1 MSAGLYF
8 GKFRSWET
16 LLEWAN
22 VFVFHKIQSIS
33 FKSFTEMRKT
43 AKSVNFYSILNLD
56 YIIDSNMFCLLSFFE
71 LNKFPCFIMMM
82 MMMMMM
88 VHMFAN
94 LYIYTTYSP
103 VPNIIGG
110 KFCCRKP
117 TISKELWTIS
127 LSYLLQSLPIRI
139 RIVEISEIKA
149 SREFVVQW
157 GMQQIKIQL
166 RYFFAE
172 VICW

>member
-1 MSAGLYF
+1 
-8 GKFRSWET
+8 
-16 LLEWAN
+16 
-22 VFVFHKIQSIS
+22 
-33 FKSFTEMRKT
+33 MRKT

-103 VPNIIGG
+103 VPNNSGG
-110 KFCCRKP
+110 GGLNKSGGSTYDLNIDKCGGSNKRGGG
-117 TISKELWTIS
+117 
-127 LSYLLQSLPIRI
+127 
-139 RIVEISEIKA
+139 SEKC
-149 SREFVVQW
+149 SQ
-157 GMQQIKIQL
+157 
-166 RYFFAE
+166 
-172 VICW
+172 

>member
-88 VHMFAN
+88 MVHMFAN

-103 VPNIIGG
+103 VPNNRGGGLNKSGGSTYDLNIDKCGGSNKRGGGGLKNVLSRNVIGG

-127 LSYLLQSLPIRI
+127 LSYLL
-139 RIVEISEIKA
+139 
-149 SREFVVQW
+149 
-157 GMQQIKIQL
+157 
-166 RYFFAE
+166 
-172 VICW
+172 